1 MNTIIQID
9 TEKYELKDLGIKF
22 HTISF
27 YSQHVG
33 TESNGNTIMDEQEAN
48 FGTCDLTGIRGN
60 VVPCVALDDDGNIVN
75 FEVLECIVHGGE
87 GVKGAL
93 LGRLAGAF

>member
-1 MNTIIQID
+1 MRTKFVKID
-9 TEKYELKDLGIKF
+9 GEEYDLADLGIRYN
-22 HTISF
+22 TISF
-27 YSQHVG
+27 YCTKDD
-33 TESNGNTIMDEQEAN
+33 TEAESN

-60 VVPCVALDDDGNIVN
+60 VVPCIALDADGDVVE